1 VFEAGRLVEDMSGG
15 PFSEACRGPSTIDVG
30 IALRLGYVPAL
41 ATALEDRMQRILA
54 TLYRLSF
61 PRGTAR

>member
-1 VFEAGRLVEDMSGG
+1 MRRFVL
-15 PFSEACRGPSTIDVG
+15 ACEVPTRATKFDAPLGV
-30 IALRLGYVPAL
+30 RLGYVPTL
-41 ATALEDRMQRILA
+41 GTALEDRMQRILA